1 MEFTS
6 QWGFLIIIDIREN
19 NNPTVYMK
27 KGKRKSIELKA
38 ALTPSKLY
46 ILYCLWT
53 KKDEKDAPN
62 QATENSLGLFQNLH
76 IVMCYSPIF
85 VLSLSAFHQCSQKC
99 LHKKI
104 CSFLTQWLWCAG
116 SSPFNKL
123 LQMLSDISSY
133 CTGKERALGV
143 HFPTKWQA

>member
-46 ILYCLWT
+46 ILYCL
-53 KKDEKDAPN
+53 
-62 QATENSLGLFQNLH
+62 
-76 IVMCYSPIF
+76 
-85 VLSLSAFHQCSQKC
+85 
-99 LHKKI
+99 
-104 CSFLTQWLWCAG
+104 
-116 SSPFNKL
+116 
-123 LQMLSDISSY
+123 
-133 CTGKERALGV
+133 
-143 HFPTKWQA
+143 